1 MSAGFGVLSLSRQV
15 WSNGE
20 FERMQKDLTSFGK
33 HFCRF
38 VVVSF
43 LRPSKLKADWASLN
57 AKCGR
62 VDLSHRRLSN
72 LKCGFFTK
80 NSNVFGRP

>member
-1 MSAGFGVLSLSRQV
+1 MEQRGI
-15 WSNGE
+15 
-20 FERMQKDLTSFGK
+20 ERMQKDLTSFGK

-38 VVVSF
+38 VVVAA
-43 LRPSKLKADWASLN
+43 SKLKADWASLN
-57 AKCGR
+57 AKCDR